1 MFDIKAGAIAAG
13 AAFFISLLVGIFSR
27 AAFPALIVRPLLFA
41 VLFFIISA
49 LINMIIS
56 RFLPELL
63 DSNDPGRGPDLP
75 GSRIDI
81 SEAAIPGRA
90 SAPLAPSNFAQA
102 DDSEDN
108 LGNITELASNAPA
121 APAPGESPSGGG
133 FANDENSLPEFTGL
147 DQGGQNGYTDNGVPE
162 AFGLPGDSG
171 AGPEPLSGA
180 GAQVDV
186 LPDLDSLAGAFLPQ
200 SGEDGGE
207 TVDYS
212 TPSPA
217 KKPSTSSKGQKM
229 EGDFNPKDLAAGIR
243 TILKKEG

>member
-1 MFDIKAGAIAAG
+1 MFDVKAGAIAAG
-13 AAFFISLLVGIFSR
+13 AAFFISLLVGVFSH
-27 AAFPALIVRPLLFA
+27 AAFPAILLRPLLFA

-49 LINMIIS
+49 LINMLVS

-63 DSNDPGRGPDLP
+63 DSHDSGEDLDYP
-75 GSRIDI
+75 GSRVDI
-81 SEAAIPGRA
+81 SEAGFPGQASVPSAPAIP
-90 SAPLAPSNFAQA
+90 SNYAQP

-108 LGNITELASNAPA
+108 LGNITDLAKNLPA
-121 APAPGESPSGGG
+121 APRQRNNA
-133 FANDENSLPEFTGL
+133 SLEFPGL
-147 DQGGQNGYTDNGVPE
+147 DQEAQNSYNDNGISE
-162 AFGLPGDSG
+162 AFRGPGASELGSASG
-171 AGPEPLSGA
+171 TGDP
-180 GAQVDV
+180 VDA

-217 KKPSTSSKGQKM
+217 KKPSASSKGQKM